1 MDSDVP
7 SQASGLLSRKDLWDL
22 LSHRGGPHVSIYIPT
37 ERAGPQTRENPIRF
51 KNLVTR
57 AVEELIW
64 GGMRPTEARELLA
77 PARSLEGDYEFWQR
91 QSDGLA
97 TFVAPGFFSQRS
109 LPLRFEEIMTV
120 GERFHV
126 RPLLELFAED
136 AYFYLLAISLGD
148 VRVFRCS
155 RYGEQELAI
164 EGMPKSLDDALWPD
178 DPEKQQQFR
187 RTYTA
192 QSGGTFLTS
201 DSETYQQEMKEHA
214 RQYFRIVDRAMQKL
228 LRGESAPLVLASVE
242 YLQPIYAEANTY
254 AHLWPEGVRGNPEG
268 APPDELRAKAWELVA
283 PGLAAQHR
291 QAVSRFQSL
300 QGTGLTS
307 TQIEE
312 IAREAARGRVDTL
325 LYRRDGEAW
334 GRITDGAEAVEIH
347 GGRRMGDE
355 DAVDFAAVQTLLN
368 GGKVH
373 VLDAGEM
380 PADAVAVAI
389 YRY

>member
-1 MDSDVP
+1 MDTDIP
-7 SQASGLLSRKDLWDL
+7 SQASGLLARKDLWDL

-57 AVEELIW
+57 AIDELIW
-64 GGMRPTEARELLA
+64 GGMRPTEARDLLA
-77 PARSLEGDYEFWQR
+77 PARALESDYEFWQR

-97 TFVAPGFFSQRS
+97 TYIAPGFFAQHS
-109 LPLRFEEIMTV
+109 LPIRFAEVMTV

-155 RYGEQELAI
+155 RFGEQELSVD
-164 EGMPKSLDDALWPD
+164 GLPKDIDDALWPD

-187 RTYTA
+187 RTRTA
-192 QSGGTFLTS
+192 QSGSTLLTS
-201 DSETYQQEMKEHA
+201 DSETYQQELKEHA
-214 RQYFRIVDRAMQKL
+214 RQYFRIVDRALQKL
-228 LRGESAPLVLASVE
+228 LRDESAPLVLASVE
-242 YLQPIYAEANTY
+242 YLQPVYAEANTY

-268 APPDELRAKAWELVA
+268 ASPDELRAKAWELVA
-283 PGLAAQHR
+283 PALAAEHR
-291 QAVSRFQSL
+291 RAIERFQTL

-307 TQIEE
+307 DRVEE
-312 IAREAARGRVDTL
+312 IAREAARGRVEAL

-334 GRITDGAEAVEIH
+334 GHVADGAETVELH

-355 DAVDFAAVQTLLN
+355 DVIDFAAVQTLLN

-373 VLDAGEM
+373 VLDGGEM
-380 PADAVAVAI
+380 PADAVAVAV

>member
-1 MDSDVP
+1 
-7 SQASGLLSRKDLWDL
+7 
-22 LSHRGGPHVSIYIPT
+22 
-37 ERAGPQTRENPIRF
+37 
-51 KNLVTR
+51 
-57 AVEELIW
+57 
-64 GGMRPTEARELLA
+64 
-77 PARSLEGDYEFWQR
+77 
-91 QSDGLA
+91 
-97 TFVAPGFFSQRS
+97 
-109 LPLRFEEIMTV
+109 
-120 GERFHV
+120 
-126 RPLLELFAED
+126 
-136 AYFYLLAISLGD
+136 

-164 EGMPKSLDDALWPD
+164 DGMPKSLDDALWPD

-373 VLDAGEM
+373 VLDADEM